1 MIPQTSSK
9 EEQDDLKKRQELQ
22 SKLQEAI
29 RRSASAS
36 EMRKIEQQIEDLN
49 KRLDS
54 YAVRVKRP

>member
-9 EEQDDLKKRQELQ
+9 EEMDDFKKRQELQ

-36 EMRKIEQQIEDLN
+36 EMRKIEEQIEELN

-54 YAVRVKRP
+54 YSVRVKKP